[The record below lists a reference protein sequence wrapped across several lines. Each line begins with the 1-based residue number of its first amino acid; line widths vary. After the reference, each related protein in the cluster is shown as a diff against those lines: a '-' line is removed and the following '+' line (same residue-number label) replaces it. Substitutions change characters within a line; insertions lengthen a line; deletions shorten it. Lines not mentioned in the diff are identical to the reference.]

1 MRPTGSS
8 PDAGLSARSPRVLWG
23 RPILWRVA
31 LAALVVAVVP
41 ARAAADDPADY
52 TLKVVVLK
60 ARAPSPPPGT
70 PPPEGPQPEPA
81 IEGTPILRAISSGRV
96 GLTAKDFL
104 LKRPDTEPPAKP
116 LEATKSVTYRD
127 SDEPMAMVLLVQGNF
142 RWMGNETYTDPN
154 DPEAGSIYD
163 GAYKGLGP
171 AIEVLAKAGPSGSK
185 AALLVYAQGVLVKQA
200 LGDTSSMTSAAL
212 GSQQEYSEF
221 ISKQFSLG
229 LSEAWKLLAN
239 QPDARK
245 ILVVFGDGQDDKEDI
260 SAELKKATTDLKE
273 SGVEV
278 YTVFYST
285 APEDGPQ
292 GQQNMA
298 KVGYTDHFTATSR
311 DNFASLADNISE
323 TIGAK
328 YYVDFP
334 GDKLPWD
341 GADHEFA
348 LSISNVDK
356 EPKTLTLPVL
366 TVPKPPEEE
375 GSSWWIWLI
384 VILALILLIVIV
396 IIIMKRQPAIEMPME
411 APPVAAGPMKTVMLG
426 VGGAEDSMPI
436 VGWIVPLGGP
446 NQYQTFKLL
455 QGATKVG
462 TGGEAHIVVGDSFMS
477 SEHAEIACSANG
489 FMLNDLGS
497 TNGTYVNGRRV
508 SSHELV
514 DNDVFKLGKTDFKF
528 KSIN

>member
-1 MRPTGSS
+1 M
-8 PDAGLSARSPRVLWG
+8 
-23 RPILWRVA
+23 
-31 LAALVVAVVP
+31 
-41 ARAAADDPADY
+41 ADDPADY
-52 TLKVVVLK
+52 TLKVVLPK
-60 ARAPSPPPGT
+60 AKASPTPPPGT
-70 PPPEGPQPEPA
+70 PPPEGPQPEPV
-81 IEGTPILRAISSGRV
+81 IEGVPILRAITSGRV

-104 LKRPDTEPPAKP
+104 LKRSDTEPPAKP
-116 LEATKSVTYRD
+116 LEATKSVNYRD
-127 SDEPMAMVLLVQGNF
+127 ADEPMAMVILVQGNF

-171 AIEVLAKAGPSGSK
+171 AIEVLTKSGPSGSK
-185 AALLVYAQGVLVKQA
+185 AALLVYAQGVIVKQA
-200 LGDTSSMTSAAL
+200 LTDAASVNSSSL
-212 GSQQEYSEF
+212 GSQQEYGEF
-221 ISKQFSLG
+221 ISKQFALG

-245 ILVVFGDGQDDKEDI
+245 ILVVIGDGQDDKEDI
-260 SAELKKATTDLKE
+260 SAELKKAVSDLKE

-278 YTVFYST
+278 YSIFYST

-311 DNFASLADNISE
+311 DNFSSLAGNISE
-323 TIGAK
+323 AIGAK

-334 GDKLPWD
+334 GDKLEWD
-341 GADHEFA
+341 GADHEFT

-366 TVPKPPEEE
+366 SVPKPPEEE
-375 GSSWWIWLI
+375 GSTWWIWLL
-384 VILALILLIVIV
+384 VILAIILLVVIIV
-396 IIIMKRQPAIEMPME
+396 IIRRRQPVMEMPIE
-411 APPVAAGPMKTVMLG
+411 PAPVVAGPMKTVMLG

-462 TGGEAHIVVGDSFMS
+462 TGGGAHIVVGDSFMS
-477 SEHAEIACSANG
+477 AEHAEIACSASG

-508 SSHELV
+508 STHELV